1 MTQAERLELINSYR
15 AKGKPTVSPT
25 EAAAVLGCA
34 PYSLNVA
41 AKAGALQR
49 DAYYFAG
56 RNLRITLGWLESV
69 AQSM

>member
-1 MTQAERLELINSYR
+1 MTHDERIALVGSYR
-15 AKGKPTVSPT
+15 ERGKITVSPT

-41 AKAGALQR
+41 AKAGTLQR

-56 RNLRITLGWLESV
+56 RNLRITLGWLESI
-69 AQSM
+69 AQRM